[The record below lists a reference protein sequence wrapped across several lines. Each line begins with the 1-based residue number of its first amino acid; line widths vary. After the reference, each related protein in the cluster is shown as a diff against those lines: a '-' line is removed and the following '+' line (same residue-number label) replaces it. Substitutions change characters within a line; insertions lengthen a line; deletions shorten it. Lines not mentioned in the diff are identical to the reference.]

1 MQQKYLTKLL
11 ILCLLITVGIILQ
24 ISGAL
29 EPEKLITV
37 ARQYSGNRWLI
48 LILILLQVVFFTFAL
63 AGSIFLWVAATLYPP
78 VTSTFILVIG
88 ATLGGVSAY
97 FFSRR
102 LTDKW
107 VRKIENSAIYKLLR
121 WENNF
126 FALLALRVIPAFPHA
141 LINYSSGI
149 LHIKLGRFI
158 AAAVLGLSLKSYI
171 FSRVIYQATSSA
183 SLSDL
188 LDISTYGPLLL
199 LSGIIATGIIVRY
212 KMKKNHKS

>member
-11 ILCLLITVGIILQ
+11 ILCLLIAAGIILQ
-24 ISGAL
+24 ISGSL
-29 EPEKLITV
+29 EPDKLITV
-37 ARQYSGNRWLI
+37 AREYSGNRWLI
-48 LILILLQVVFFTFAL
+48 VILILLQVLFFTFAL

-102 LTDKW
+102 LTEKW
-107 VRKIENSAIYKLLR
+107 IKKVEDSAIYKLLQ

-126 FALLALRVIPAFPHA
+126 FALLALRLIPAFPHA

-149 LHIKLGRFI
+149 LHINLGRFV
-158 AAAVLGLSLKSYI
+158 AAAVLGLSVKSYI
-171 FSRVIYQATSSA
+171 FSSVIYQATSSA

-199 LSGIIATGIIVRY
+199 LSGIIGAGVIVRY
-212 KMKKNHKS
+212 KMKKNHNS